1 MEVLSM
7 VNDIIKEELTLKWLD
22 MQRKILTKCTDS
34 EDMYVRADHFYRQAR
49 EFDRRTCSKAF
60 WIIEKA
66 LHNGTRRGICA
77 RWDFR
82 INHATQE
89 LVDNVTNKV
98 GENFMGY
105 DTMRC
110 PMYGLVFHGFL
121 ILDSPGT
128 SADALSILGETALVE
143 RSDLPLFEQ
152 YLTMYTD
159 FVGEIGKVSD
169 IMEKIKVY

>member
-1 MEVLSM
+1 M
-7 VNDIIKEELTLKWLD
+7 VHDLFKEELTLKWLD
-22 MQRKILTKCTDS
+22 MQRKMLLKCTDS

-49 EFDRRTCSKAF
+49 EFDRGICSKAF
-60 WIIEKA
+60 WIIAKV
-66 LHNGTRRGICA
+66 LHKGTQRGLCA

-82 INHATQE
+82 INNVTQV
-89 LVDNVTNKV
+89 LVDNVTNNV

-105 DTMRC
+105 NTMRC
-110 PMYGLVFHGFL
+110 PMYGMVFYGFL

-128 SADALSILGETALVE
+128 SEDALSILGETAHVE

-152 YLTMYTD
+152 YLTMHTN

-169 IMEKIKVY
+169 IIGKIKEY